1 MKYLLIIILFSFK
14 VNAQDFTTEINQATT
29 EYRKLFIEK
38 NFSNLSNF
46 ASPKLIEYLKSKED
60 FIYLL
65 TELTK
70 NAESK
75 GAKVSNINFG
85 KNSEIVN
92 YKEQLQCSVPFTLE
106 MEDEKRKVIFESGLA
121 LISFDKG
128 KSWYFTFKVEKEQ
141 KLNNEVLD
149 LDAKIIIPEKSQ
161 KIVNK

>member
-38 NFSNLSNF
+38 NFSSLSNF

-65 TELTK
+65 TELSK

-75 GAKVSNINFG
+75 CAKVSNINFG

-149 LDAKIIIPEKSQ
+149 LDAKIIIPEKTQ

>member
-14 VNAQDFTTEINQATT
+14 VIAQDFTTEINQATT
-29 EYRKLFIEK
+29 KYRKLFIEK

-60 FIYLL
+60 LIYLL

-70 NAESK
+70 NTESK
-75 GAKVSNINFG
+75 GAKVLNINFG